1 MESSV
6 KTVFNMNEIVLRL
19 QQFIE
24 DETRSCSI
32 EFGCVTP
39 EYVYRSW
46 GGLVALNDIK
56 AAMQEVRL
64 PI

>member
-1 MESSV
+1 
-6 KTVFNMNEIVLRL
+6 MNEIVLRL

-32 EFGCVTP
+32 EFGCITP